1 MNESAFSFFSLYSR
15 LQGIPLLDASGND
28 VLPGTTSN
36 IAAAKG
42 VYSTTAS
49 RAILQAP
56 VFFLPPALVSIGPFK
71 RYIAKHPSMAVPI
84 STYMILVCF
93 GLGLPATT
101 AIFPQIA
108 EIPATDVEDRF
119 QHLRNVQH
127 EPYTVFYYNK
137 GL

>member
-1 MNESAFSFFSLYSR
+1 M
-15 LQGIPLLDASGND
+15 DADGND
-28 VLPGTTSN
+28 VFPGTTSN
-36 IAAAKG
+36 EAASRG

-49 RAILQAP
+49 RALLQAP
-56 VFFLPPALVSIGPFK
+56 VFFLPPALVSLGPVK
-71 RYIAKHPSMAVPI
+71 QYISRNPSMAVPI

-108 EIPATDVEDRF
+108 QVNAADVEDRF
-119 QHLRNVQH
+119 QHLRDPKTNETYQ
-127 EPYTVFYYNK
+127 VFYYNK